1 MGKVEFVSLMA
12 MLGGV
17 VAYSIDAMLPAL
29 PSIGA
34 EFSPDAINRAQL
46 VVTSFVFGMGLGTFF
61 VGPLSDAFGRK
72 RIILIGTA
80 IFALATVLALVAPSL
95 NLLVAARVLQGLG
108 VSAARIVS
116 MAIIRDLYAGREMA
130 RLMSFV
136 TMVFT
141 LVPAVAPLIGSG
153 IIAIAGWR
161 GVFGSFLI
169 FAAIFSLWMSLR
181 LAEPLPREHRRPF
194 RADALWLAVKEVLSH
209 KTVVISIAVQTLC
222 LGALFASLSS
232 IQQIMGDTY
241 DRAAQFP
248 YWFGMTALIAGGVSL
263 LNAALVLRYGMRQL
277 VSVALTTQVALCLL
291 ALTLLHL
298 ELPPQIDFS
307 VYVIWQ
313 ASVFA
318 MVALTLGN
326 LTSLAMEPLGH
337 IAGMA
342 ASVTSGLATVGSV
355 LLAVPIGLWFNG
367 SALPLVIGVLIC
379 ATLGRVLMIVLNR
392 IEKVL
397 QRV

>member
-248 YWFGMTALIAGGVSL
+248 YWFGMIALIAGGVSL

-298 ELPPQIDFS
+298 ELPPRIGFS

>member
-194 RADALWLAVKEVLSH
+194 RTDALWLAVKEVLSH

-248 YWFGMTALIAGGVSL
+248 YWFGMIALIAGGVSL

-298 ELPPQIDFS
+298 ELPPRIGFS

>member
-248 YWFGMTALIAGGVSL
+248 YWFGMIALIAGGVSL